1 MASNPVLLQA
11 FMQRIDVN
19 KLVSLLMNLSGIDM
33 TTMELSELEKKKQ
46 MLMQQMQASAGAIA
60 AIKPSQANLD
70 AVKPYMTQLA
80 PLFAK

>member
-1 MASNPVLLQA
+1 MAYSFAKDGGKMDTQMADAIAKIQNDPNIPAAQ
-11 FMQRIDVN
+11 
-19 KLVSLLMNLSGIDM
+19 
-33 TTMELSELEKKKQ
+33 KQ